1 MRWVTAV
8 MTALLLALA
17 VPAGA
22 GSAPSASA
30 AGPVQVAAAGAYQW
44 SRFSLFGQ
52 GPDGYVSADDPRRT
66 GDLNWSLEDLA
77 KPYTSS
83 PNADRQRFN
92 TRFKSSSIGLRG
104 AGPMF
109 GEEVAERNPE
119 NTGGYLALEWRT
131 GPLAL
136 TLGGGYSEANAFV
149 GGTGSSGG
157 RVYASTGSSSARS
170 AGTRYDALRRWGA
183 YLAAPYQLTERI
195 GLRPELSYFYE
206 DSLSGTVDPGN
217 EWVMGLQFSFGF

>member
-1 MRWVTAV
+1 MRWVTAM

-52 GPDGYVSADDPRRT
+52 GRDGYVSADDPQRT
-66 GDLNWSLEDLA
+66 GDLNWSLEGFA
-77 KPYTSS
+77 KPYISS
-83 PNADRQRFN
+83 PNVDRERFN
-92 TRFKSSSIGLRG
+92 TRFKSSSLGLRR

-119 NTGGYLALEWRT
+119 NTGGYLALEWRA

-136 TLGGGYSEANAFV
+136 TLGGGYSEASAFV
-149 GGTGSSGG
+149 GGTSSSGG

-170 AGTRYDALRRWGA
+170 AGARYDALRRWGA